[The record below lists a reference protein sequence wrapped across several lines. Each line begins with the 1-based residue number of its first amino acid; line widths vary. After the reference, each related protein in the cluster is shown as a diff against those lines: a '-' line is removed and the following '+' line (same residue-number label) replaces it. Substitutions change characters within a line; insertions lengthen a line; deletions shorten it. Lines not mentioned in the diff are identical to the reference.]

1 MPEVIDLL
9 SSTPPHPQDRPPQP
23 SRRPPAAAPSP
34 LPPPPPS
41 LPAPTPTI
49 NARSHFI
56 LSSDFDTSP
65 IAFTDDVDTNID
77 AANPSKRRRLSQDS
91 NPGDGSPKPTSRSPR
106 QSSPFAPPPPR
117 PRRSPP
123 PSDPSR
129 NRLFLFSDEDFLPS
143 LPALSSEGPGPEQDL
158 DIDPGPAPRTNR
170 PIIDLPAWNGESDP
184 IVFTSS
190 APDNAR
196 DRARVTGTRTGT
208 MTETVTI
215 DDDDDDDDD
224 YAATA
229 AAAAAAGGGG
239 GGGGRDNSNAPFYR
253 DRRLEQ
259 DDIEPFSDEL
269 AIPDLNELLAM
280 TTTTTTAGS
289 SRDVTYNERGP
300 NLSSRTANLLASL
313 ETRSKTEKSNPA
325 TTRAGQQGRGGVV
338 EADEIMD
345 EVAEPR
351 RPGRKKAATSTTK
364 LTSEEK
370 DARARERETAKAQRE
385 QDRQQEKER
394 KQRLKEAKARDK
406 QLAADIAQ
414 VNKLKVDKKESTPE
428 MIVDLASSL
437 EGTSVGNQTAEF
449 MSKLGVELTFL
460 TSVMPNV
467 VRWRRK
473 VKARYNDAAGHW
485 EPCAFHIR
493 QEDQVLVLLT
503 AQEFVDMVIA
513 SPASQSSASTD
524 PPVATAIT
532 LEQHVQQLKSA
543 YPGCKPIY
551 LIEGLTSWMRKN
563 QNSRNRAYVAEVR
576 RQMEQETASQQ
587 PSSQAPS
594 RGRKRAANKPETTP
608 PVDDDTVED
617 ALLQLQ
623 VTHSCLIHHTAAP
636 AESAEWIKNFT
647 EHVSTV
653 PYRHE
658 MMEGRD
664 AAFCMDTGQVKPG
677 DTKSDTYVKMLQ
689 EVHRVTAPMA
699 YGIEVRYPSVVDLV
713 QGMRRGGPGLLED
726 VKKSAN
732 KNGALTD
739 SRIGPAASK
748 RLYKVFM
755 GLDSSSTDI

>member
-1 MPEVIDLL
+1 M
-9 SSTPPHPQDRPPQP
+9 
-23 SRRPPAAAPSP
+23 
-34 LPPPPPS
+34 
-41 LPAPTPTI
+41 
-49 NARSHFI
+49 
-56 LSSDFDTSP
+56 
-65 IAFTDDVDTNID
+65 
-77 AANPSKRRRLSQDS
+77 
-91 NPGDGSPKPTSRSPR
+91 
-106 QSSPFAPPPPR
+106 
-117 PRRSPP
+117 
-123 PSDPSR
+123 
-129 NRLFLFSDEDFLPS
+129 
-143 LPALSSEGPGPEQDL
+143 
-158 DIDPGPAPRTNR
+158 
-170 PIIDLPAWNGESDP
+170 
-184 IVFTSS
+184 
-190 APDNAR
+190 
-196 DRARVTGTRTGT
+196 
-208 MTETVTI
+208 I
-215 DDDDDDDDD
+215 DDDDDNDH
-224 YAATA
+224 
-229 AAAAAAGGGG
+229 
-239 GGGGRDNSNAPFYR
+239 DNDGNETGYWER
-253 DRRLEQ
+253 KRVEREE
-259 DDIEPFSDEL
+259 IEPFSDDIAMMPE
-269 AIPDLNELLAM
+269 LNELLARASKAS
-280 TTTTTTAGS
+280 TTASGG
-289 SRDVTYNERGP
+289 NEDGP

-313 ETRSKTEKSNPA
+313 DRSNSGSKT
-325 TTRAGQQGRGGVV
+325 TTGLVDA
-338 EADEIMD
+338 EEIMD

-351 RPGRKKAATSTTK
+351 RPGRKKTITSTTK
-364 LTSEEK
+364 QTSEEK
-370 DARARERETAKAQRE
+370 EARARGREATKVQRE

-394 KQRLKEAKARDK
+394 KQRLKEEKARDK

-437 EGTSVGNQTAEF
+437 EGTSVGNQTVEF
-449 MSKLGVELTFL
+449 MSKLGVEVTFF
-460 TSVMPNV
+460 TSVMANV

-473 VKARYNDAAGHW
+473 VKAKYNDLAGHW

-513 SPASQSSASTD
+513 SPSPPTESTSASTE
-524 PPVATAIT
+524 PAEATVT
-532 LEQHVQQLKSA
+532 LEQHVQQLKAA

-576 RQMEQETASQQ
+576 RQMEQETAASQQ
-587 PSSQAPS
+587 PSS
-594 RGRKRAANKPETTP
+594 RGRKKTANKPETTP

-623 VTHSCLIHHTAAP
+623 VTHSCLIHHAAAP

-677 DTKSDTYVKMLQ
+677 ETKSDTFVKMLQ
-689 EVHRVTAPMA
+689 EVHRVTASMA
-699 YGIEVRYPSVVDLV
+699 YGIEVQHPSVLDLV
-713 QGMRRGGPGLLED
+713 QGMRRHGPALLED

-755 GLDSSSTDI
+755 GLDSTSTDI